1 MYQTGGF
8 WADSDIKR
16 EHCYKVI
23 PKEIAQAP
31 REMILHGFDR
41 VYHALGELGYRFMDA
56 GHNAKYVII
65 SLSKKI
71 SPKHL
76 KQLEDA
82 FDIEENS
89 RTELAFV

>member
-56 GHNAKYVII
+56 GHNAKYVIT
-65 SLSKKI
+65 SDNL
-71 SPKHL
+71 L
-76 KQLEDA
+76 KNNLLNSEEFILE
-82 FDIEENS
+82 
-89 RTELAFV
+89 